1 MPKITPVAVVRHERA
16 GSRRVLHHGVP
27 QLPHPEG
34 DPLPPRARP
43 CPRAR
48 SWPSN
53 SSSTAPCS
61 QDSTAAPQF
70 QFSEAVSFSIDCADQ
85 DEVDHYWNALTGGGG
100 EESQCGWLKDR
111 FGGVSWQVVPRRLDE
126 LMSDPDVGVVER
138 VSEALMKMRKIKVP
152 VLEEAARG

>member
-1 MPKITPVAVVRHERA
+1 MPKITPWLWFDMNAQEAAEYYITVFPN
-16 GSRRVLHHGVP
+16 SRILKVTHY
-27 QLPHPEG
+27 PEG
-34 DPLPPRARP
+34 TPVPAGTVLAVEFELDGTLFAGL
-43 CPRAR
+43 
-48 SWPSN
+48 N
-53 SSSTAPCS
+53 GG
-61 QDSTAAPQF
+61 PQF

-111 FGGVSWQVVPRRLDE
+111 FGVSWQVVPRRLDE

>member
-1 MPKITPVAVVRHERA
+1 MPKITPWLWFDMNAQEAAEYYITVFPN
-16 GSRRVLHHGVP
+16 SRILKVTHY
-27 QLPHPEG
+27 PEG
-34 DPLPPRARP
+34 
-43 CPRAR
+43 
-48 SWPSN
+48 
-53 SSSTAPCS
+53 APVPAGTVLAVEFEL
-61 QDSTAAPQF
+61 DGTLFAGLNGGPQF

-111 FGGVSWQVVPRRLDE
+111 FGVSWQVVPRRLDE

-138 VSEALMKMRKIKVP
+138 VSEALMKMHKIEVP

>member
-1 MPKITPVAVVRHERA
+1 MPKITPWLWFDMNAQEAAEYYITVFPN
-16 GSRRVLHHGVP
+16 SRILKVTHY
-27 QLPHPEG
+27 PEG
-34 DPLPPRARP
+34 TPVPAGTVLAVEFELDGTLFAGL
-43 CPRAR
+43 
-48 SWPSN
+48 N
-53 SSSTAPCS
+53 GG
-61 QDSTAAPQF
+61 PQF

-111 FGGVSWQVVPRRLDE
+111 FGVSWQVVPRRLDE

-138 VSEALMKMRKIKVP
+138 VSEALMKMHKIEVP

>member
-1 MPKITPVAVVRHERA
+1 MPKITPWLWFDMNAQEAAEYYITVFPN
-16 GSRRVLHHGVP
+16 SRILKVTHY
-27 QLPHPEG
+27 PEG
-34 DPLPPRARP
+34 
-43 CPRAR
+43 
-48 SWPSN
+48 
-53 SSSTAPCS
+53 APVPAGTVLAVEFEL
-61 QDSTAAPQF
+61 DGTLFAGLNGGPQF

-111 FGGVSWQVVPRRLDE
+111 FGVSWQVVPRRLDE